1 MALIARILRSRDRSR
16 SAVVLLVLRLVLR
29 LLLLI
34 AVLGVL
40 GVLRLIAIAGLLGRR
55 LGSRPSASPTCVLA
69 HACNVPG
76 LRLSLR
82 RTAAGLPPPRR
93 AAGARR
99 PGRAGP
105 PPH

>member
-1 MALIARILRSRDRSR
+1 MALIARMLRSRNRSR
-16 SAVVLLVLRLVLR
+16 SAVVLLVLRLLVVR

-34 AVLGVL
+34 AVL
-40 GVLRLIAIAGLLGRR
+40 GVLRLIAIAGLLSRR

-76 LRLSLR
+76 VRLSLR

-93 AAGARR
+93 AAGARH
-99 PGRAGP
+99 PG
-105 PPH
+105 